1 MLFGSLQC
9 TQKGRVR
16 LPAGSRGGAVYAD
29 DFGGVWVIS
38 EDAQE
43 VLYYAPDTLSAAI
56 EQQQRQACP
65 PLSTH
70 GTSVAPLSTSSP
82 AYAVV
87 FRCDAQNGTADG
99 VTREDRVYSLYSVSR
114 HECIAGSP
122 RRDLCIVTTRGT
134 LAFVRM
140 PANHRHDPPL
150 RQIAAQPYQEVHLD
164 MHVCAAT
171 VTNGAV
177 QNLVLCCHDGTF
189 TEVIRVAVVG
199 SAEQLG
205 GVGSAAADTECEVD
219 ATGLFRV
226 EGRIEAVLHD
236 SVLDVLVTVSDTGYV
251 DVWDVASAKDVTA
264 MYGSLSWD
272 CDRYGAPTCALLC
285 RDQLW
290 VGLTTGQLLVFPLS
304 NCHGGA
310 SPPLLNSAQ
319 LLRGHTSR
327 VTGLISVSLAT
338 CVWSCAADSAKVN
351 VWDAGTAAL
360 RGSFVFPGSG
370 LVAWQAGAAQVRTA
384 LWGIDG
390 ATGEPS
396 LLQVTQSLP
405 DPNGTQART
414 REETRAQH
422 HTEALL
428 HAYQV
433 FWRSMARTLRHL
445 LLGEAKDADEGAE
458 EAMQT
463 ALQLIWQDASGAGDN
478 RDVLDAIHAMCD
490 TLRRLRAAHRR
501 CDPEGS
507 DNARDLPS
515 LMEACVTWY
524 EQQGRVPHEVEALL
538 RALNASSSEAT
549 CLTSLE
555 DVEEEVM
562 LLRARVEE
570 LQVEL
575 ARAGDR
581 RDSDAVCKGG
591 AEATDT
597 AIAAELQD
605 AQAALRDKAE
615 ENRELRA
622 QLSEAQREATSLT
635 SQHAHTQQLLDAS
648 DEQVEQ
654 LKRSLLAAKRA
665 AEVKASDVSSM
676 FEMESRLH
684 ESQGAIAELSAKV
697 ETLLKEADVARVSLH
712 AFEERQAAAK
722 EVLQR
727 VLRTQNDLADDVG
740 TLVDDVSAAIATFKK
755 RHCGSLT
762 EHAAA
767 LVGIVEEALYR
778 LELSVERRLRD
789 EQLWFQS
796 LSHGLKAAMA

>member
-1 MLFGSLQC
+1 MLFGNLEC

-16 LPAGSRGGAVYAD
+16 LPAEIRGGAVYAD
-29 DFGGVWVIS
+29 DFGGVWVTS

-43 VLYYAPDTLSAAI
+43 VLYYAPDALAAAI

-70 GTSVAPLSTSSP
+70 GTSVAPLSTASP

-87 FRCDAQNGTADG
+87 FRCDAQKGTAGG
-99 VTREDRVYSLYSVSR
+99 VTREDRVYSLYSLSR
-114 HECIAGSP
+114 HACVAGSS

-134 LAFVRM
+134 LAFVQM
-140 PANHRHDPPL
+140 PANHCHDSPL
-150 RQIAAQPYQEVHLD
+150 REIAAQPYQEVHLD

-177 QNLVLCCHDGTF
+177 QNLVLCCHDGAF
-189 TEVIRVAVVG
+189 TEVIRVVVVS
-199 SAEQLG
+199 SAEQLDS
-205 GVGSAAADTECEVD
+205 VGSAAADKDCEVD

-236 SVLDVLVTVSDTGYV
+236 SVLDVLVTVSDTGNV
-251 DVWDVASAKDVTA
+251 DFWDVASAKDVTA

-304 NCHGGA
+304 NCPGGA
-310 SPPLLNSAQ
+310 SPPLLHSAQ

-327 VTGLISVSLAT
+327 VTGLMSMSLGT

-360 RGSFVFPGSG
+360 CGSFVFPDSG
-370 LVAWQAGAAQVRTA
+370 LVAWQAGAAHVRTA

-396 LLQVTQSLP
+396 LLQVTQSLS

-414 REETRAQH
+414 REETREQH
-422 HTEALL
+422 HNEALL

-433 FWRSMARTLRHL
+433 FWRSMARTLRRL
-445 LLGEAKDADEGAE
+445 LLGDAKDADAEAE
-458 EAMQT
+458 EAMPT

-507 DNARDLPS
+507 DYTRDLPS

-524 EQQGRVPHEVEALL
+524 EQQGRVSREVEALL
-538 RALNASSSEAT
+538 RALNACSSEAT

-562 LLRARVEE
+562 LLRVRVDE
-570 LQVEL
+570 LQFEL
-575 ARAGDR
+575 AQVSER
-581 RDSDAVCKGG
+581 RDSDAVHKGV
-591 AEATDT
+591 AAATEDP
-597 AIAAELQD
+597 IAVELQD
-605 AQAALRDKAE
+605 AQAALRDKME
-615 ENRELRA
+615 ENRELKT
-622 QLSEAQREATSLT
+622 QLSEAQREVASLT
-635 SQHAHTQQLLDAS
+635 SQHAHTQQLLEAS

-654 LKRSLLAAKRA
+654 LKRSLLTAKRA
-665 AEVKASDVSSM
+665 AEVKVSDVSSM

-684 ESQGAIAELSAKV
+684 ESQGVVAELSAKV
-697 ETLLKEADVARVSLH
+697 ETLLNEADVARVSLR

-740 TLVDDVSAAIATFKK
+740 TLVDDVSAAIVTFKK
-755 RHCGSLT
+755 CHRASLT

-767 LVGIVEEALYR
+767 LVGVVEEAMYR
-778 LELSVERRLRD
+778 LELSVEKRLRD

-796 LSHGLKAAMA
+796 LSHGLKAAMT